1 MRNLVG
7 QSWITN
13 RFGDASLEEAFAQ
26 YYAHHQLK
34 YVQRVMFELREMRW
48 ELHQL
53 RGQIRPQSMGAMAGS
68 DASAGWGGARDAWQ
82 PALPY
87 GRAAV

>member
-1 MRNLVG
+1 MIRSGEAGEGV
-7 QSWITN
+7 
-13 RFGDASLEEAFAQ
+13 DA
-26 YYAHHQLK
+26 H
-34 YVQRVMFELREMRW
+34 VQRVMFELREMRW